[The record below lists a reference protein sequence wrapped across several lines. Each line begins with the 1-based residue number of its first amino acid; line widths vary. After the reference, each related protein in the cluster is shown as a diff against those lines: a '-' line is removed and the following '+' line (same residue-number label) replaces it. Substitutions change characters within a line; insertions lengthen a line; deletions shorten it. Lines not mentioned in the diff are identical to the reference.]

1 MSQEDRFAPY
11 ELGDVT
17 YEGVMAAA
25 FRMLDGRD
33 PVANDLPCN
42 DMEVCEE
49 LHLLYPEMRWCPQ
62 LLCTVVPTGYGTY
75 RRTQGDS
82 TIVTRVATLNDARR
96 LWAIDCARNHSDKA
110 LSKRA
115 ADMARHAGTA
125 NNGTRIDAVARLF
138 KSTHA
143 IDQAT
148 LDSDP
153 MALGTPTGVVD
164 LRTGDVREVG
174 EGKRVTMSC
183 GTDLGTWYHTDDERW
198 ERFVLE
204 IMCGDEGMADYL
216 QRALGYSCM
225 GGNPEECMFVA
236 YGPTTRNGKDTLLE
250 SVRHALG
257 EYATV
262 GERTFLSSARKDGGT
277 DEALAALAGKRLVT
291 ISEPPKGM
299 PLDEGRVK
307 DVTACGEQTT
317 SKKYGAQF
325 TFKPQFTIW
334 MNVNHLPKVSD
345 DSVFEGERIRVI
357 PFNRHFSKEERDPK
371 LKARFVTEEGTR
383 TVLRWL
389 VAGYRKYREHGLAEP
404 APVRKATEQYA
415 GTAGT
420 SLDVFVRE
428 CCVLGQD
435 YRTENKSLRE
445 TYEAYCEHVLGEH
458 PLSARRMRSELMNYA
473 VTKRRSHGADWWE
486 GIALEVTSDPDM
498 FPSARVHDGEGEDA
512 PEASRKGRNGT
523 QGGSKGGR
531 IMLTD

>member
-11 ELGDVT
+11 ELGDET

-25 FRMLDGRD
+25 FRMLDERD
-33 PVANDLPCN
+33 PIAGDLPNN

-75 RRTQGDS
+75 RRTQGDG

-96 LWAIDCARNHSDKA
+96 LWAIDAARNLADKV

-115 ADMARHAGTA
+115 ADMARHAGNA

-143 IDQAT
+143 IDQAL

-164 LRTGDVREVG
+164 LCTGDVREAG

-183 GTDLGTWYHTDDERW
+183 GTDLGTWYHADDERW

-204 IMCGDEGMADYL
+204 IMSGDEAMADYL

-262 GERTFLSSARKDGGT
+262 GERTFLSAARKDGGT

-299 PLDEGRVK
+299 ALDEGRVK

-325 TFKPQFTIW
+325 TFRPQFTIW

-357 PFNRHFSKEERDPK
+357 PFERHFSKEERDPK
-371 LKARFVTEEGTR
+371 LKERFVTEEGTR

-389 VAGYRKYREHGLAEP
+389 VAGYRKYRDHGLAEP
-404 APVRKATEQYA
+404 AKVRKATELYA

-435 YRTENKSLRE
+435 HRTENRSLRA
-445 TYEAYCEHVLGEH
+445 TYEAYCKHVLGEH
-458 PLSARRMRSELMNYA
+458 PLSARRMRGELMNYA
-473 VTKRRSHGADWWE
+473 VTKRRSNGTDWWE
-486 GIALEVTSDPDM
+486 GIELEVTAELAASGSGAVQEGDPDV
-498 FPSARVHDGEGEDA
+498 ALKATER
-512 PEASRKGRNGT
+512 GRTRT
-523 QGGSKGGR
+523 QGGPDGPT